1 MADKDKEKEVTEA
14 KNKDVAVVDATMFEA
29 EAGVGMQMDQD
40 DLALP
45 FLKILSGNDEIL
57 EVIDAKPGDVYNTV
71 TGAIY
76 KGKEGCKVIPC
87 HYERRFLMWAPR
99 GAGSG
104 APLQNYGIEDE
115 RPETKRDESDN
126 KDYVVGGEGE
136 YLEETHQHY
145 VVVVE
150 DDGTFSTALIPMK
163 STQLK
168 KSRKWNS
175 MIASRTMLNAKG
187 EAFQPPRFSHV
198 YKMSTIKE
206 ENSKGSWHGWNIEL
220 DGQVEDANVYRSA
233 KSFYESIRGGEVTVK
248 HPADTQEPEGA
259 EPF

>member
-29 EAGVGMQMDQD
+29 DAGVGMQMDQD

-76 KGKEGCKVIPC
+76 KAKEGCKVIPC

-104 APLQNYGIEDE
+104 APLQN
-115 RPETKRDESDN
+115 
-126 KDYVVGGEGE
+126 
-136 YLEETHQHY
+136 
-145 VVVVE
+145 
-150 DDGTFSTALIPMK
+150 
-163 STQLK
+163 
-168 KSRKWNS
+168 
-175 MIASRTMLNAKG
+175 
-187 EAFQPPRFSHV
+187 
-198 YKMSTIKE
+198 
-206 ENSKGSWHGWNIEL
+206 
-220 DGQVEDANVYRSA
+220 
-233 KSFYESIRGGEVTVK
+233 
-248 HPADTQEPEGA
+248 
-259 EPF
+259 